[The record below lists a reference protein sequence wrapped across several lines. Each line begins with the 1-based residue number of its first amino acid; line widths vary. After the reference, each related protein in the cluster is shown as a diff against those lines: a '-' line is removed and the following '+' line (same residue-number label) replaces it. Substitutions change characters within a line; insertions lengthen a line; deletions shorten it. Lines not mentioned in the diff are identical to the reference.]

1 MTSFARRFGQAVRRE
16 RERQDL
22 SQERL
27 GQLADLDRTYIS
39 GLERAVRNPTLAT
52 MERIAKALGVKLSE
66 LVAEAERGR

>member
-1 MTSFARRFGQAVRRE
+1 M
-16 RERQDL
+16 
-22 SQERL
+22 
-27 GQLADLDRTYIS
+27 ADLDRTYIS